1 MPNSEQLLQEL
12 VNLKKEELRR
22 AKSDRIINF
31 IFKTLPSFLF
41 FVLMV
46 WGSYQVYL
54 KTMDFFE
61 NMPDFSQNPSMEDFA
76 NFLQ

>member
-1 MPNSEQLLQEL
+1 MPNAEQLLQEL
-12 VNLKKEELRR
+12 VDLKKEEIRH
-22 AKSDRIINF
+22 AKNDRIINF

-41 FVLMV
+41 FILMV

-61 NMPDFSQNPSMEDFA
+61 NVPDFSQGADFSKFI
-76 NFLQ
+76 N